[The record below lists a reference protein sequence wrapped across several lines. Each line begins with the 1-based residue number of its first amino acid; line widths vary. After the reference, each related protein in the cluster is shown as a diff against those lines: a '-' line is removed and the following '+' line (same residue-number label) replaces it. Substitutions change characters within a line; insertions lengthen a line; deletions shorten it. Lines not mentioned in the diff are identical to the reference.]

1 MQQRAR
7 APVSALEASVDY
19 FSRSPSLPLS
29 FPPSSPTPRWKP
41 TPRQRRARATWSA
54 RSFRRRRR
62 ECPRVPSPSTRPPR
76 SECPSGWRTTCSA
89 GGMGD
94 TVRSHVKVL
103 GRCAGYIAFLHMGWR
118 LTGAWPVGWVLPSR
132 NSAHPHFEGGLKVLG
147 RWAGWTATYICGSWW
162 ARGKERRINRKSVQ
176 ETHAVESTVM
186 QHEVSRQA
194 SESDL
199 LQSLSSA
206 SPLLLPSYFSAPLPS
221 SLCLPT
227 ATTQVPSWQC
237 RHI

>member
-1 MQQRAR
+1 M
-7 APVSALEASVDY
+7 
-19 FSRSPSLPLS
+19 
-29 FPPSSPTPRWKP
+29 
-41 TPRQRRARATWSA
+41 
-54 RSFRRRRR
+54 
-62 ECPRVPSPSTRPPR
+62 
-76 SECPSGWRTTCSA
+76 
-89 GGMGD
+89 
-94 TVRSHVKVL
+94 
-103 GRCAGYIAFLHMGWR
+103 
-118 LTGAWPVGWVLPSR
+118 
-132 NSAHPHFEGGLKVLG
+132 LG